1 VKTISLKKVSAVAVA
16 SLGFG
21 LLSVVPAQAATIAAN
36 NSVPAIATPFNVSV
50 ASGTAITAK
59 AATFTIATGSVANDF
74 VDFAVAASVKPSG
87 STAVP
92 TLTVAAT
99 TTDATKAT
107 IAQGANAQTVTATL
121 IGTGAIS
128 AAQNLG
134 NIGFTPDI
142 PGAYK
147 LTITATSYSVTDTTR
162 GTAILNS
169 TVATYMVFA
178 TGTGARVASSG
189 LGSTTASGVAGG
201 QVKLNFVPALT
212 TATNAPALTADT
224 VWQVTSTGTGSIVN
238 ATGNIF
244 AYASD
249 GAGGAGGATATTGTN
264 ASPGTGFNLPT
275 NGTAGDYSAGA
286 KLGNGS
292 TTTPLVFEITTSAS
306 VAGTQTL
313 VISSISAATGAP
325 TAVSTVT
332 ITWAATAA
340 AASAGYSTSFI
351 SAGTA
356 CGVADATTG
365 LSFGK
370 SAAGILANI
379 CIAVKDSN
387 GNAMVGQALSATV
400 SGPGL
405 ISLVTGNTDT
415 TTAGAVRAA
424 SLTATTQASTN
435 LAKILI
441 GSDGTS
447 GTTTITITNGTTTIA
462 TETLYFYGTV
472 ATLTATQNLKVARA
486 SATGAVLGTSDG
498 TGVAAAAITAALT
511 PAVVIVAK
519 DSAGVVVPSLTI
531 TGLSSDTTVIS
542 TATVLEAVGTALS
555 TGAAGPGTYLAS
567 VTSAGNGTSGK
578 TATVT
583 FRTLLS
589 TGAYISAAPLTF
601 TLGGSLATGTETISF
616 DKASYASGE
625 AMKVTVTAKDSA
637 GNAVYDGLNA
647 PALTASKAIGGAL
660 PSGFYVGGVVT
671 TTANTLFA
679 PAIGGSFSVNGTSSN
694 TAASAITASATVTDA
709 NAGLLTQID
718 ALNAKIVALNA
729 LIAKIMKKLGVK

>member
-21 LLSVVPAQAATIAAN
+21 LLSVVPAQADAMTAN
-36 NSVPAIATPFNVSV
+36 EAVPAIATPFNVSV
-50 ASGTAITAK
+50 AAGSAITAK
-59 AATFTIATGSVANDF
+59 AVTATFLDGVADETITF
-74 VDFAVAASVKPSG
+74 TVAAGVAPAG

-92 TLTVAAT
+92 TLTVAAAA
-99 TTDATKAT
+99 TDATKLT
-107 IAQGANAQTVTATL
+107 IAQGANAQVVNTVYKA
-121 IGTGAIS
+121 TGATA
-128 AAQNLG
+128 AAQAIG

-147 LTITATSYSVTDTTR
+147 LTVTAKV
-162 GTAILNS
+162 GALTASNV
-169 TVATYMVFA
+169 VATYMVFA

-201 QVKLNFVPALT
+201 QVRLNFVPALT
-212 TATNAPALTADT
+212 TDTNAPALTANT
-224 VWQVTSTGTGSIVN
+224 VWQVTSSGTGSIVN
-238 ATGNIF
+238 ATGNIM

-249 GAGGAGGATATTGTN
+249 GVGGAGGASATSGTN
-264 ASPGTGFNLPT
+264 AAPGTGFNLPT

-306 VAGTQTL
+306 VAGTQTV
-313 VISSISAATGAP
+313 VISAISATTGAP
-325 TAVSTVT
+325 TAVSTST
-332 ITWAATAA
+332 ITWSATAA
-340 AASAGYSTSFI
+340 AASPAFSTSFI

-356 CGVADATTG
+356 CGVADATSG
-365 LSFGK
+365 LNFGR
-370 SAAGILANI
+370 SAAGIVANI
-379 CIAVKDSN
+379 CIALKDSN
-387 GNAMVGQALSATV
+387 GSAMVGQALSATI

-405 ISLVTGNTDT
+405 IDLISGNTDT
-415 TTAGAVRAA
+415 STAGTLRAD

-435 LAKILI
+435 LARINI
-441 GSDGTS
+441 SSDGTS
-447 GTTTITITNGTTTIA
+447 GTTVITISNGSTVIA
-462 TETLYFYGTV
+462 TETLTFYGTV

-486 SATGAVLGTSDG
+486 SATGAELGTSS
-498 TGVAAAAITAALT
+498 GVGLTSAATTAALT

-531 TGLSSDTTVIS
+531 TGLSSDATVIS
-542 TATVLEAVGTALS
+542 SATVLEAVGTAS
-555 TGAAGPGTYLAS
+555 TTGAAGPGTYLAS

-578 TATVT
+578 SATVT
-583 FRTLLS
+583 FRTQLS
-589 TGAYISAAPLTF
+589 TGAYISAAPVTF

-616 DKASYASGE
+616 DKTSYAPGE
-625 AMKVTVTAKDSA
+625 AMTVTVTAKDSA
-637 GNAVYDGLNA
+637 GNPVFDGNTSPTLA
-647 PALTASKAIGGAL
+647 ASKAVGGSL
-660 PSGFYVGGVVT
+660 PSGFYVGGVVANK
-671 TTANTLFA
+671 ANTLFA
-679 PAIGGSFSVNGTSSN
+679 PALGGSFLVNATSGN
-694 TAASAITASATVTDA
+694 TAETKISATASVTDA

>member
-21 LLSVVPAQAATIAAN
+21 LLSVVPAQAGSLAAN
-36 NSVPAIATPFNVSV
+36 EVVPAIATPFNVSV
-50 ASGTAITAK
+50 AAGTAITAK
-59 AATFTIATGSVANDF
+59 AVTVTTTNGINTDTIS
-74 VDFAVAASVKPSG
+74 FAVAASVAPAG

-92 TLTVAAT
+92 TLTVAAAA
-99 TTDATKAT
+99 TDATKLT
-107 IAQGANAQTVTATL
+107 IAQGANAQTVTSVVKAAT
-121 IGTGAIS
+121 INV
-128 AAQNLG
+128 AQAVG
-134 NIGFTPDI
+134 SIGFTPDI

-147 LTITATSYSVTDTTR
+147 LTVTATSKATGAGADI
-162 GTAILNS
+162 ANS

-212 TATNAPALTADT
+212 TAANAPALTADT

-264 ASPGTGFNLPT
+264 ASPGTGFNLPA

-306 VAGTQTL
+306 VAGTQTV
-313 VISSISAATGAP
+313 VISAISATTGAP

-365 LSFGK
+365 LNFGK
-370 SAAGILANI
+370 TAAGIVANI

-542 TATVLEAVGTALS
+542 TATVLEAVGTALT